1 MWASQMLLREVYEVL
16 VVRVL
21 LGHHQRVL
29 WLVRA
34 ESAVFVRV
42 LGLDVSRETAQQRV
56 QVQWQGRRFGH
67 LLLQPLL
74 GTVQHCQRVDLTI
87 GAAAEAGNASANRV
101 GLVRLL
107 VGLLLLLVMLLLLSP
122 AESVEVLKYTR
133 I

>member
-42 LGLDVSRETAQQRV
+42 LRLDVSRETAQQRV

-74 GTVQHCQRVDLTI
+74 GTVQYCQRVDLTI